1 MRAELFAD
9 AAGAEQVV
17 QVGDSEGLLQH
28 PQRSRPRQEMDSL
41 GSQRAA
47 LGLDFNYI
55 KVKESVLHHLFP

>member
-9 AAGAEQVV
+9 AAGAEQGV
-17 QVGDSEGLLQH
+17 QVGGSEGFLQH
-28 PQRSRPRQEMDSL
+28 PQQPRPRQMYSL

-47 LGLDFNYI
+47 LGLDFNSI